1 MYHLQSRLCE
11 KIILKVRLV
20 YFVLGTVR
28 YRCIFSGATHAHFKR
43 TRLLK

>member
-1 MYHLQSRLCE
+1 MYHLQSLLCE

-20 YFVLGTVR
+20 YFVLGMVR
-28 YRCIFSGATHAHFKR
+28 DRCIFVGATHAHFKR